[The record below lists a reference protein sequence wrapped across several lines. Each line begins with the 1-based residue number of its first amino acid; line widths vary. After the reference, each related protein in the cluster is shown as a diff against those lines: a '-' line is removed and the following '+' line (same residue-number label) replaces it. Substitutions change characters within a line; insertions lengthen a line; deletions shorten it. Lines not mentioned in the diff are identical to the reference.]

1 MLNDDKLE
9 QYLRE
14 FRPRVVR
21 PLERPRPAMRLWP
34 LAVAAM
40 VLVCGA
46 AGWWYA
52 RRGGSSASSAKGP
65 SMPAPAI
72 HSQVAIGTGRAK
84 AFALTKLALTDEA
97 QFEAQLAMESR
108 TVLPKFEGESTLR
121 VLAKD

>member
-21 PLERPRPAMRLWP
+21 PLERPRPAMRLSLKR

-72 HSQVAIGTGRAK
+72 HGQVAIGMGRAN

-108 TVLPKFEGESTLR
+108 T
-121 VLAKD
+121 